1 MTQDIIRICNET
13 LCAVLLRTKGAW
25 IYQRGARST
34 KAVLLR
40 QVVNLTCVTATRTVS
55 FAKREW
61 YTTWV
66 RCSLRRVCICNV
78 DEKASLLRAADDL
91 LRIMARG
98 ALFLEHFDVA
108 PGYRVVCMVVD
119 IVNYLTRW
127 TINNS
132 HWREVFGMELT
143 WKNDERY

>member
-1 MTQDIIRICNET
+1 MLHDAGHHPHLQRNS
-13 LCAVLLRTKGAW
+13 LHVLRTKEAW

-40 QVVNLTCVTATRTVS
+40 QVVNLTCVTATRTVK
-55 FAKREW
+55 FRETRMI
-61 YTTWV
+61 YYTWV

-78 DEKASLLRAADDL
+78 DERGSLLRVGDDL

-98 ALFLEHFDVA
+98 ALFLEHLTSRLVIEW
-108 PGYRVVCMVVD
+108 CMVVD

-132 HWREVFGMELT
+132 R
-143 WKNDERY
+143 